1 MIFLVPPNEEPPK
14 TPRVRIP
21 ESTAK
26 EMPRVEARG
35 LYFVAFLKDGARVL
49 RVAPDTTITV
59 GRGEDCDLRVDSQL
73 LSRNHF
79 SIREDRPAT
88 IRDLGSVN
96 GTKVNRV
103 RLAPNVA
110 TPLGLGDLIEAGS
123 VFFMLRDHDPHE
135 DLLGK
140 GAREGASTQA
150 NVVVEDPVMTRLYQ
164 LVDLVARSTMPVL
177 IFGETGVGKELIS
190 TAVHARSPRSAKPFV
205 RINCAAL
212 PEALLESEL
221 FGFEKGAFTG
231 AGQSK
236 RGLIESADGGSFF
249 LDEVGEL
256 PLTTQAKL
264 LRVLESG
271 EIMRLGALTPRTI
284 DVRFIAA
291 TNRHLPGLVAKGA
304 FRRDL
309 YYRLNGITIPIPPL
323 RERVSEIARLARLFL
338 SAAAKRAQRAV
349 PTLSADA
356 IAILERHS
364 WPGNVRELK
373 NVVERAITI
382 CPADDIG
389 VEHVL
394 LDPDEPELLDDPAA
408 GRTSVPPLGTLPP
421 PERQDRPKA
430 EPAGRLM
437 RMDADTEREL
447 ISKALEEAG
456 GNQGRA
462 AEILGISRRTLIN
475 RLDAYGWK
483 RPRKG

>member
-1 MIFLVPPNEEPPK
+1 
-14 TPRVRIP
+14 
-21 ESTAK
+21 
-26 EMPRVEARG
+26 
-35 LYFVAFLKDGARVL
+35 VAFLKEGARVL

-103 RLAPNVA
+103 RLAPNVP
-110 TPLGLGDLIEAGS
+110 TPLALGDLIEAGS
-123 VFFMLRDHDPHE
+123 VFFMLRDHDPHA

-140 GAREGASTQA
+140 ALRRGESPTQE
-150 NVVVEDPVMTRLYQ
+150 NVVVEDPVMARLYQ
-164 LVDLVARSTMPVL
+164 LVDMVARSTMPVL

-190 TAVHARSPRSAKPFV
+190 TAVHERSPRSTKPFV

-212 PEALLESEL
+212 PENLLESEL

-231 AGQSK
+231 AAQSK

-291 TNRHLPGLVAKGA
+291 TNRHLPGLVAKGT

-338 SAAAKRAQRAV
+338 SAAAKRAHRHV
-349 PTLSADA
+349 PRLSADA

-382 CPADDIG
+382 CPGDDIG
-389 VEHVL
+389 LEHIL

-408 GRTSVPPLGTLPP
+408 GRSSTPPLMNTMPP
-421 PERQDRPKA
+421 PAPVASPARS
-430 EPAGRLM
+430 EPVGRLM